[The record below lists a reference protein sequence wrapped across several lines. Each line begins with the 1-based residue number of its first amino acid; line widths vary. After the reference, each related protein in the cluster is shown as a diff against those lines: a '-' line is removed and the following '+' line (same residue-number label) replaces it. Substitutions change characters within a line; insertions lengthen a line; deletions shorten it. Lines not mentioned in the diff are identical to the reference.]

1 MELHM
6 QTETFALLVKDHEM
20 VKGIIEDLLE
30 TSPSAKKT
38 RLELLKTLKKEL
50 LDHENLEERVVYPP
64 LESRKAT
71 RDLTLEAYQE
81 HHVVDQLL
89 EELESL
95 DFKDEAWK
103 AKLTVLQENL
113 LHHVQ
118 EEEKELFP
126 KAEKA
131 LSKDQLKTMEQQIAQ
146 AKA

>member
-38 RLELLKTLKKEL
+38 RQELLKTLKKEL
-50 LDHENLEERVVYPP
+50 LAHENLEERVVYPP
-64 LESRKAT
+64 LETRKAT

-95 DFKDEAWK
+95 DFKDEDWK

-126 KAEKA
+126 KAEKT

>member
-1 MELHM
+1 M

>member
-64 LESRKAT
+64 LETRKAT

-95 DFKDEAWK
+95 DFKDEDWK

-126 KAEKA
+126 KAEKT

>member
-1 MELHM
+1 M

-64 LESRKAT
+64 LETRKAT

-95 DFKDEAWK
+95 DFKDEDWK

-126 KAEKA
+126 KAEKT

>member
-64 LESRKAT
+64 LETRKAT

-95 DFKDEAWK
+95 DFKDEDWK

-118 EEEKELFP
+118 EEETELFP

-131 LSKDQLKTMEQQIAQ
+131 LSKDQLKTMERQIAQ